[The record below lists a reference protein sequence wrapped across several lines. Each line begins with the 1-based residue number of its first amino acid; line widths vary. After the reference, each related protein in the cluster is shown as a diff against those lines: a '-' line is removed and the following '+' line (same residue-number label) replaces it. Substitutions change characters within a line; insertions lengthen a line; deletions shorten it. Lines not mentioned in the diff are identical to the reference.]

1 MKQVSCQG
9 RHSELI
15 MVQWVLWFADKSLN
29 IAEATIISVRQER
42 LAIPRYKRPGIG
54 EEEVKERV
62 LKMIRKISPH
72 GYGIEFRK
80 IRQVGDFWEAE
91 GVYRSE
97 GKESPSRFTIRL
109 NSQGAVKFKDIE
121 PP

>member
-1 MKQVSCQG
+1 MC
-9 RHSELI
+9 L
-15 MVQWVLWFADKSLN
+15 ADESLN
-29 IAEATIISVRQER
+29 IVGVGFVSLRQER

-54 EEEVKERV
+54 EDEVKERV
-62 LKMIRKISPH
+62 LKMIRRVSPH

-80 IRQVGDFWEAE
+80 IRQVGELWEADGSYRVE
-91 GVYRSE
+91 GRDA
-97 GKESPSRFTIRL
+97 PCRFTIRL

>member
-1 MKQVSCQG
+1 VC
-9 RHSELI
+9 L
-15 MVQWVLWFADKSLN
+15 ADESLN
-29 IAEATIISVRQER
+29 IAGVGFVSLRQER

-54 EEEVKERV
+54 EDEVKERV
-62 LKMIRKISPH
+62 LKMIRRVSPH

-80 IRQVGDFWEAE
+80 IRQVGELWEADGSYRVE
-91 GVYRSE
+91 GRDA
-97 GKESPSRFTIRL
+97 PCRFTIRL

>member
-1 MKQVSCQG
+1 M
-9 RHSELI
+9 I
-15 MVQWVLWFADKSLN
+15 QWVLWLAGERLN

>member
-1 MKQVSCQG
+1 MC
-9 RHSELI
+9 L
-15 MVQWVLWFADKSLN
+15 ADESLN
-29 IAEATIISVRQER
+29 IAGVGFVCLRQER

-54 EEEVKERV
+54 EDEVKERV
-62 LKMIRKISPH
+62 LKMIRRVSPH

-80 IRQVGDFWEAE
+80 IRQVGELWEADGSYRVE
-91 GVYRSE
+91 GRDA
-97 GKESPSRFTIRL
+97 PCRFTIRL

>member
-1 MKQVSCQG
+1 VC
-9 RHSELI
+9 L
-15 MVQWVLWFADKSLN
+15 ADESLN
-29 IAEATIISVRQER
+29 IAGVGFVSLRQER

-54 EEEVKERV
+54 EDEVKERV
-62 LKMIRKISPH
+62 LRMIRRVSPH

-80 IRQVGDFWEAE
+80 IRQVGELWEADGSYRVE
-91 GVYRSE
+91 GRDA
-97 GKESPSRFTIRL
+97 PCRFTIRL

>member
-1 MKQVSCQG
+1 MC
-9 RHSELI
+9 L
-15 MVQWVLWFADKSLN
+15 ADESLN
-29 IAEATIISVRQER
+29 IAGVGFVSLRQER

-54 EEEVKERV
+54 EDEVKERV
-62 LKMIRKISPH
+62 LKMIRRVSPH

-80 IRQVGDFWEAE
+80 IRQVGELWEADGSYRVE
-91 GVYRSE
+91 GRDAAC
-97 GKESPSRFTIRL
+97 RFTIRL

>member
-1 MKQVSCQG
+1 VC
-9 RHSELI
+9 L
-15 MVQWVLWFADKSLN
+15 ADESLN
-29 IAEATIISVRQER
+29 IAGVGSVSLRQER

-54 EEEVKERV
+54 EDEVKERV
-62 LKMIRKISPH
+62 LKMIRRVSPH

-80 IRQVGDFWEAE
+80 IRQVGELWEADGSYRVE
-91 GVYRSE
+91 GRDA
-97 GKESPSRFTIRL
+97 PCRFTIRL

>member
-1 MKQVSCQG
+1 MATSL
-9 RHSELI
+9 R
-15 MVQWVLWFADKSLN
+15 FACLAGESLN
-29 IAEATIISVRQER
+29 TAGVDSVVIKQGR

-54 EEEVKERV
+54 EDEVKERV
-62 LKMIRKISPH
+62 LKMIRRVSPH

-80 IRQVGDFWEAE
+80 IRQVGELWEAE
-91 GVYRSE
+91 GSYRVE
-97 GKESPSRFTIRL
+97 GRDAPCRFTIRL

>member
-1 MKQVSCQG
+1 VC
-9 RHSELI
+9 L
-15 MVQWVLWFADKSLN
+15 ADESLN
-29 IAEATIISVRQER
+29 IAGVGFVSLRQER

-54 EEEVKERV
+54 EDEVKERV
-62 LKMIRKISPH
+62 LRMIRKVFPH

-80 IRQVGDFWEAE
+80 IRQVGVLWEADGSYRVE
-91 GVYRSE
+91 GRDA
-97 GKESPSRFTIRL
+97 PCRFTIRL